1 MKTTDDIAL
10 FMHVYHNRFCKN
22 CDQQQQFKWTSR
34 LQLWL
39 FNGTQQ
45 CRIGQRFGL
54 RDAFILGLKTAA
66 QGGKSALTDA
76 WRNGTLVL
84 TQHKKQSDAKQLI
97 ELKKK
102 ADANAKIG
110 AEFLA
115 ANAKKQGVQT
125 TQSGLQY
132 QILKPGTG
140 PSPKANSIVKVNY
153 EGRLIDGTV
162 FDSSIARNQTAEFQ
176 VSQVIQGWTEGL
188 QLMKEGAEYRFFIP
202 AQLGYGQIGSGDV
215 IEPNSTLIFDIE
227 LIEIL
232 AKPSK

>member
-1 MKTTDDIAL
+1 MKTPMTLLCLCMFTTTGFAKTVTNSSSL
-10 FMHVYHNRFCKN
+10 NEQVGY
-22 CDQQQQFKWTSR
+22 S
-34 LQLWL
+34 
-39 FNGTQQ
+39 
-45 CRIGQRFGL
+45 FGYL
-54 RDAFILGLKTAA
+54 MGRSNAESVKDLDLDAFILGLKTAA
-66 QGGKSALTDA
+66 QGGKSALTDEEMA
-76 WRNGTLVL
+76 RVL

-115 ANAKKQGVQT
+115 ANAKKQGIQT

-132 QILKPGTG
+132 QILKQGTG
-140 PSPKANSIVKVNY
+140 QSPKANSIVKVNY

-162 FDSSIARNQTAEFQ
+162 FDSSIARNQAAEFQ

>member
-1 MKTTDDIAL
+1 MKTPMTLLCLCMFTTTGFAKTVTNSSSL
-10 FMHVYHNRFCKN
+10 NEQVGY
-22 CDQQQQFKWTSR
+22 S
-34 LQLWL
+34 
-39 FNGTQQ
+39 
-45 CRIGQRFGL
+45 FGYL
-54 RDAFILGLKTAA
+54 MGRSNAESVKDLDLDAFILGLKTAA
-66 QGGKSALTDA
+66 QGGKSALTDEEMA
-76 WRNGTLVL
+76 RVL

-132 QILKPGTG
+132 QILKPGIG

-162 FDSSIARNQTAEFQ
+162 FDSSIARNQAAEFQ